1 MSIIEIL
8 SLELFISSERNDSF
22 FVLKPLVG

>member
-8 SLELFISSERNDSF
+8 SVELSISSERNDNF

>member
-1 MSIIEIL
+1 MSIIENL
-8 SLELFISSERNDSF
+8 SLELFISSERNDNF

>member
-8 SLELFISSERNDSF
+8 SLELFISSERNDNF